1 MIKLNK
7 DVLFLIF
14 EELQLGEL
22 KNNSN
27 SLYLVNKTW
36 CEIIIPI
43 LWKNPWK
50 WINNKK
56 MKSLFCVIISHL
68 SNETKEN
75 LRFQGINL
83 SVTQHKPLF
92 DYISFCRYLNLQDF
106 DEFVDLIDN
115 IEESKIS
122 IIRNE
127 ILKLFINR
135 NTKITHL
142 YIFSKIDYQ

>member
-1 MIKLNK
+1 
-7 DVLFLIF
+7 
-14 EELQLGEL
+14 
-22 KNNSN
+22 
-27 SLYLVNKTW
+27 
-36 CEIIIPI
+36 
-43 LWKNPWK
+43 
-50 WINNKK
+50 
-56 MKSLFCVIISHL
+56 MKSQFCVIMSHL

-142 YIFSKIDYQ
+142 YIQKLIIKYIAFQNLNFLVMRTFLIRMI